1 MMKIGRNWLP
11 AACCLLLLMSAT
23 GWPQDADTAS
33 SLLAEPAPETT
44 TPESEKM
51 SQPGETAYRSK
62 SPQFYFEF
70 LEFRYDLHRRVLDRW
85 QNLVRANRNALS
97 PGTIQL
103 KYYIN
108 DAGFISVIEKKPGS
122 WSDSPAIENAHKLGA
137 YALALE
143 NKDPVPFPE
152 SVKRVYPK
160 GYFYQISLVVR

>member
-1 MMKIGRNWLP
+1 MLVN
-11 AACCLLLLMSAT
+11 CAT
-23 GWPQDADTAS
+23 GWSQEADAMPD
-33 SLLAEPAPETT
+33 AEM
-44 TPESEKM
+44 PESGEIN
-51 SQPGETAYRSK
+51 QPGGNASK

-85 QNLVRANRNALS
+85 QNLVRANRNALA
-97 PGTIQL
+97 PGTIRL

-108 DAGFISVIEKKPGS
+108 DAGFISVIETKPGS
-122 WSDSPAIENAHKLGA
+122 SSDSPAMENARKLGA